1 MENLG
6 MKQIYILMILAM
18 LVATFAFFPTQ
29 RVQAQAT
36 ILKIVPARATTTSV
50 ILNIS
55 IQNVADM
62 MTWQVNVSW
71 DPTQLEFANVIFP
84 DPTNDFVFAN
94 EPFYTMGPITGPNS
108 AIFSVVCDTAGDGQT
123 FTGSGTL
130 AQLNLTKLTPDPLCE
145 IKFENIPMDTFIL
158 DSTGTDIP
166 FTTQSYTIP
175 EMSSL
180 LLIVLAAASSSM
192 AVILKKKAKVK
203 K

>member
-1 MENLG
+1 
-6 MKQIYILMILAM
+6 MKQIYILITLAM

-94 EPFYTMGPITGPNS
+94 EPNYPMGPTTGPNS
-108 AIFSVVCDTAGDGQT
+108 ACFAVACNTAGGGHT

-130 AQLNLTKLTPDPLCE
+130 AQLNLTKLTPNPVCE
-145 IKFENIPMDTFIL
+145 IKFEAIGIDTFL
-158 DSTGTDIP
+158 QNGVGDDIP

-180 LLIVLAAASSSM
+180 LLITLLAASSSM
-192 AVILKKKAKVK
+192 AVILKKKARVK
-203 K
+203 R